1 MSSPQPIIVSACV
14 LLAAAWV
21 VWSLSGQRTRLLLLR
36 ALCRLLPALQGPLGR
51 LQRQLDAPSG
61 CTACRAPRR

>member
-1 MSSPQPIIVSACV
+1 
-14 LLAAAWV
+14 
-21 VWSLSGQRTRLLLLR
+21 LLLLR

-61 CTACRAPRR
+61 CTACRAHRR